1 MLHKKNQSTGVLT
14 RFDTNWPVQPQK
26 MVGSLKF
33 KKTLEELLS
42 VKKKNLCFRI
52 CIRSVFSGDGSYV
65 CLPSS

>member
-42 VKKKNLCFRI
+42 VKKKIF
-52 CIRSVFSGDGSYV
+52 VFAYA
-65 CLPSS
+65 